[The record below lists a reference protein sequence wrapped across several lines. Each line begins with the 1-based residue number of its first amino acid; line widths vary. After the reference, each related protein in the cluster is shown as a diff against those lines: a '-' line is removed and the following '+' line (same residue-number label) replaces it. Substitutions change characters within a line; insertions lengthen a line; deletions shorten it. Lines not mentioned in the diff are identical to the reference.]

1 MVGQE
6 QENRRLKQTNQD
18 LIGKLQGMSAELD

>member
-18 LIGKLQGMSAELD
+18 LIGKLQAMSAELD